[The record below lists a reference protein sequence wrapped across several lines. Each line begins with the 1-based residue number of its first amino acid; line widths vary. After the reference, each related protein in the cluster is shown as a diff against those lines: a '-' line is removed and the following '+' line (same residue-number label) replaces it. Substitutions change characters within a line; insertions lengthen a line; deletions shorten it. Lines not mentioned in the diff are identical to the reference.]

1 MKRQMVEEL
10 MMEGKPLKVALEAV
24 GMAESSYYYRSV
36 GQRKPQALDE
46 ALVRAINEV
55 RQGQPVFTATGRSL
69 WL

>member
-55 RQGQPVFTATGRSL
+55 R
-69 WL
+69 